1 MAAFAV
7 DNYGSGL
14 FLPLAL
20 LYSTRVVGLSIP
32 TAGSV
37 VALATVVAFLGPP
50 VAGRLA
56 HHHGARPVVALAQ
69 LLQGAG
75 AVLYLLASSAAWV
88 FAAAAL
94 MATGLQFFYS
104 TLTLLIS
111 DATASAAKERSFARV
126 GQVRALAFGL
136 GNLTAA
142 LALTWGGDAS
152 LRWLVGLD
160 AVTFVVAAV
169 VLLLMVDV
177 PHVDHGGVAATRTL
191 TVLRDRRYVALMAAT
206 SLLAL
211 TLDVA
216 PAGLP
221 VYSAE
226 VLGGPLWLGSA
237 VLAFTTALSSLVG
250 VRAVER
256 VRGLRRTRTLQ
267 IAALL
272 LAAWAG
278 LTAVMVWLPRSW
290 VVPYALLA
298 SVVMVSG
305 TKLMYPLVGALS
317 DALPPRHG
325 RAGYLATFQ
334 YSFTL
339 AQVACPA
346 VVGLLAVAGWLPW
359 LVLVVASLLG
369 FVLAGWIGTRLPAT
383 ANRAPAERVP
393 A

>member
-20 LYSTRVVGLSIP
+20 LYSTRVVGLSIQ
-32 TAGSV
+32 TAGTV
-37 VALATVVAFLGPP
+37 VAAATVVGFLGPP

-75 AVLYLLASSAAWV
+75 AVLYLAASSAVWV

-94 MATGLQFFYS
+94 MSTGLQFFYS
-104 TLTLLIS
+104 TLTLLVS

-126 GQVRALAFGL
+126 GQVRAFAFGL

-142 LALTWGGDAS
+142 LALAWGGDAV

-160 AVTFVVAAV
+160 AMTFLVAAA
-169 VLLLMVDV
+169 VLLVLVDV
-177 PHVDHGGVAATRTL
+177 RRLDHGGVAATRTL
-191 TVLRDRRYVALMAAT
+191 TVLRDRRYLALMAAT
-206 SLLAL
+206 FLLAL

-216 PAGLP
+216 PVGLP
-221 VYSAE
+221 VFSAD
-226 VLGGPLWLGSA
+226 VLDGPAWLGSA
-237 VLAFTTALSSLVG
+237 VLAFTTTLSSLIG
-250 VRAVER
+250 VRVVER
-256 VRGLRRTRTLQ
+256 VRGRRRTRTLQ
-267 IAALL
+267 LAALL
-272 LAAWAG
+272 LAGWSA
-278 LTAVMVWLPRSW
+278 LTALMVWLPRAW
-290 VVPYALLA
+290 VVPYALVV
-298 SVVMVSG
+298 SVVMVAG
-305 TKLMYPLVGALS
+305 TKLFFPMTGALS

-339 AQVACPA
+339 AQVAAPA
-346 VVGLLAVAGWLPW
+346 VVGLVAVAGWLPW
-359 LVLVVASLLG
+359 LLLVATNLLG
-369 FVLAGWIGTRLPAT
+369 CWLAGGIGARLPAT
-383 ANRAPAERVP
+383 VNRAPAERVP